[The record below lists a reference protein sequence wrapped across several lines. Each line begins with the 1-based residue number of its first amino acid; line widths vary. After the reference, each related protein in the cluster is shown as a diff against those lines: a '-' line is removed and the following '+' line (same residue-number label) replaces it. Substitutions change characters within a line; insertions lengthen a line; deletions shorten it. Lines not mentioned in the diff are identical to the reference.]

1 MARHPN
7 SERVMRLSHSGSA
20 VFIVL
25 VLTLLTASLL
35 IVSFRVRSTTIDLND
50 ATDRAVRIGN
60 EIGALLSAEINSV
73 VGFQATQQ
81 TQFRDNYRAQ
91 ATRIADRLTTL
102 QGLMPPLGAA
112 VRARHEELQSA
123 VRDWHHNID
132 SRQLVTRVMESGEF
146 REAAFE
152 SLLVMRHGQAAAHR
166 FNEEV
171 LSYQSAEQLRE
182 ERLASLF
189 MALAIVFGPLA
200 ISAVLLMT
208 RVFARLNATTSYME
222 RRAREEEALR
232 QVGQSLTGGLSMP
245 DVLRRITDAAALLG
259 QAEDVCIE
267 TVDRGLNEATC
278 VARLGEGTPGPGAK
292 AAYVGS
298 LAQEALEG
306 GASRVVENVDL
317 EGRPDSPFRNLV
329 RRSGN
334 SSAMVI
340 PLRMNNQPL
349 GAMCLIRRAPHGF
362 TYADAPKM
370 HILADMAAIAMHRA
384 RTIEQLHALEE
395 DEHFLAQASVAL
407 ASSLDYK
414 RTVHAVAHLAVPRL
428 ADVCIVHLAGGSVHA
443 DTVCADSI
451 DCVVAQQLQ
460 DKHRERPDLA
470 ISVESVMRTGTPLL
484 LREVPDEMLKEYA
497 VDEDHLNALRRLRMT
512 SAMVLPMYVARQT
525 IGALV
530 FFAVGDRHFDDDDLT
545 RAQRIAQSAA
555 MAIHNTQLYTV
566 ANAALELRDEVLR
579 TVSHDLRNP
588 LASIQL
594 SVALLKKD
602 SLPNGR
608 RQKLLQSITSTSQ
621 RMNRLID
628 DLLVVGRLRAGQPL
642 PLDRHR
648 EDPADIVEQMC
659 EIMEPQARR
668 HSVALR
674 CSKPNTPLPSIV
686 VDRTRIIQALTN
698 LLDNAF
704 KFTPEGG
711 EIVVSC
717 APSNGEIRF
726 AVADS
731 GTGIDPADLGRL
743 FDPFWQAQGAAHRGT
758 GLGLAIVKAIVEQ
771 HGGRIWVE
779 SQPGAGTTVT
789 FTVPVAAA
797 GEQPLKAA

>member
-1 MARHPN
+1 
-7 SERVMRLSHSGSA
+7 MRLSHSAIA
-20 VFIVL
+20 VFIVV
-25 VLTLLTASLL
+25 VLTLLTTSLL
-35 IVSFRVRSTTIDLND
+35 IVSFRERSTTVDLND

-73 VGFQATQQ
+73 VGFQATQH
-81 TQFRDNYRAQ
+81 TQFSDSYRAQ
-91 ATRIADRLTTL
+91 EARIADRLATL
-102 QGLMPPLGAA
+102 QKLMPRLGAA

-123 VRDWHHNID
+123 VRDWHHNIAN
-132 SRQLVTRVMESGEF
+132 RKLATRVMESGEF
-146 REAAFE
+146 RQAAFE
-152 SLLVMRHGQAAAHR
+152 SLLVMRHGQTAAHR

-182 ERLASLF
+182 ERLAFLF
-189 MALAIVFGPLA
+189 MALAVIFGPLA
-200 ISAVLLMT
+200 ISAVVLMT
-208 RVFARLNATTSYME
+208 RVFARLNATSSYME
-222 RRAREEEALR
+222 NRAREEEALR

-278 VARLGEGTPGPGAK
+278 VARIGEGTPAPGAK
-292 AAYVGS
+292 GAYVGS
-298 LAQEALEG
+298 LAQTALEG
-306 GASRVVENVDL
+306 GAPRIVENVDL

-329 RRSGN
+329 RRSGH

-349 GAMCLIRRAPHGF
+349 GAMCLIRRAPGSF

-370 HILADMAAIAMHRA
+370 HILADMASIAMNRA
-384 RTIEQLHALEE
+384 RTIEQLHALEQE
-395 DEHFLAQASVAL
+395 EHFLAQASVGL
-407 ASSLDYK
+407 SSSLDYK
-414 RTVHAVAHLAVPRL
+414 RTMRAVAHLTVPRL
-428 ADVCIVHLAGGSVHA
+428 ADVCIVHLAERPGTVHA
-443 DTVCADSI
+443 EIVCADSI
-451 DCVVAQQLQ
+451 DRVVAQQLR
-460 DKHRERPDLA
+460 DKHRERSDLA
-470 ISVESVMRTGTPLL
+470 ISVEGVMRTRTPLL
-484 LREVPDEMLKEYA
+484 LREVPDEMIKEHA
-497 VDEDHLNALRRLRMT
+497 ADEDHLNALRRLHPT
-512 SAMVLPMYVARQT
+512 SAMVLPMFVARET

-530 FFAVGDRHFDDDDLT
+530 FFAVGDRHFDEDDLT
-545 RAQRIAQSAA
+545 RAQRIAQIAA
-555 MAIHNTQLYTV
+555 LAIHNTQLYAV
-566 ANAALELRDEVLR
+566 ANAALQLRDEVLR
-579 TVSHDLRNP
+579 TVSHDLRSP
-588 LASIQL
+588 LSSIQL

-602 SLPNGR
+602 SLPAGR
-608 RQKLLQSITSTSQ
+608 RQELLQSITSTSQ

-659 EIMEPQARR
+659 DIMEPQARR
-668 HSVALR
+668 HSVTLR
-674 CSKPNTPLPSIV
+674 CSTPNTPLPSVV
-686 VDRTRIIQALTN
+686 VDRTRILQALTN

-717 APSNGEIRF
+717 TPSDGDIRF
-726 AVADS
+726 AVADN

-743 FDPFWQAQGAAHRGT
+743 FDPFWQAEGTAHRGT

-789 FTVPVAAA
+789 FTVPVAVA
-797 GEQPLKAA
+797 GEQPRKAA